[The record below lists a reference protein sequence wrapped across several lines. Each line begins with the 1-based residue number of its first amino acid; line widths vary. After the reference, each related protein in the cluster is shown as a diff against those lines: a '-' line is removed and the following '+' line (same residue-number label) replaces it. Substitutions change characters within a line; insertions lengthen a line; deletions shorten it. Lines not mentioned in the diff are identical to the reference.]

1 MPPSTSAP
9 STSQGRREL
18 GDSLALTLTSV
29 FNSVAGLLGFLIAA
43 WVMPQDEVGRATEFV
58 SAMQLIGGAAQ
69 LNLGIGIM
77 RWLPG
82 QAASPCGWCSAACC

>member
-18 GDSLALTLTSV
+18 GDSPALTLTSV

-43 WVMPQDEVGRATEFV
+43 WVMPQNQVGRATECRCV
-58 SAMQLIGGAAQ
+58 AAIQRRATPWSATHRTHRTHPP
-69 LNLGIGIM
+69 GIGQ
-77 RWLPG
+77 PG
-82 QAASPCGWCSAACC
+82 YLGR

>member
-1 MPPSTSAP
+1 MPRSEPS
-9 STSQGRREL
+9 GRPRED
-18 GDSLALTLTSV
+18 GSSDSLALTLTSV

-43 WVMPQDEVGRATEFV
+43 WVMPQEEVGRATEFV

-82 QAASPCGWCSAACC
+82 RVGSPYGWCSAACC